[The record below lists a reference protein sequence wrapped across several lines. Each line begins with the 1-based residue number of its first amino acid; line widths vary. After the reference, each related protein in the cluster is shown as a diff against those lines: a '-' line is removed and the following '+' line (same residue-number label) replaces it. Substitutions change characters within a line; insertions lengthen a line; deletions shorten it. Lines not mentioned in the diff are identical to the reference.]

1 MTDPTTTPAPDAAAS
16 AGEPNTPPA
25 AEAPPAQAPAPEDSA
40 PPAAPADPLAQA
52 QQDAA
57 YWKDVAMRAA
67 AELENYR
74 KRVARDMQE
83 AAKFANSALL
93 EQLLPILD
101 NFDYGMQAAKQ
112 ENEGSNLYIGLTM
125 VLKQVQDFL
134 TGQGVQEIPAVG
146 LPFDPNVHEAVSQ
159 QASDEVPEGIVLH
172 QMRKGYRLRERLL
185 RPSTV
190 IVSSGPQTAA

>member
-1 MTDPTTTPAPDAAAS
+1 MTDQTTTPAPESAAS
-16 AGEPNTPPA
+16 AGEPALHPDAAAPA
-25 AEAPPAQAPAPEDSA
+25 ASPDESSPAPE
-40 PPAAPADPLAQA
+40 PADPLAQA
-52 QQDAA
+52 QQEAG

-125 VLKQVQDFL
+125 VLKQIQDFL

-159 QASDEVPEGIVLH
+159 QASEDTPEGIVLH